1 MSMGYAPGKRYL
13 LLQGRGLIEAE
24 LMTARF
30 RQLADICVRHTA
42 LLNPIAVGC
51 L

>member
-1 MSMGYAPGKRYL
+1 MTIGYAPGKRYL
-13 LLQGRGLIEAE
+13 LLRGRGLIETG
-24 LMTARF
+24 LMNARF
-30 RQLADICVRHTA
+30 LHLADICVPHPA